1 LRGAAPQGKD
11 AGMTTQAPATLR
23 QTMVDTQL
31 KTVGVTDAAV
41 LAAFAELPR
50 ENHLPPALAGLAYAD
65 AAHEVARGRHLLA
78 PLALALLLQ
87 RAAVRAGERV
97 LVVGSATGCSAA
109 ILSRMGA
116 QVTALESDPALAAM
130 AEAAGVPTVLGPLT
144 AGWAAAAPYDLIL
157 FEGAIE
163 IVPPALVAQ
172 LAPGGRIAAVLRQ
185 AGVGRAFVGPLNAA
199 GEAKGLPFIEMAA
212 PALPG
217 FARAAEFAF

>member
-1 LRGAAPQGKD
+1 MMTDGLAAPTS
-11 AGMTTQAPATLR
+11 AYR

-41 LAAFAELPR
+41 LAAFAEVAR
-50 ENHLPPALAGLAYAD
+50 EDHLPPALARLAYAD
-65 AAHEVARGRHLLA
+65 AAHEVARGRALLA

-87 RAAVRAGERV
+87 HAAVHAGERV
-97 LVVGSATGCSAA
+97 LVVGSATGYSAA
-109 ILSRMGA
+109 ILARTGA
-116 QVTALESDPALAAM
+116 QVTALECDGALAAM
-130 AEAAGVPTVLGPLT
+130 AQAAGVATHIGPLA

-157 FEGAIE
+157 FEGGIE
-163 IVPPALVAQ
+163 IVPPAIAAQ

-185 AGVGRAFVGPLNAA
+185 AGVGRGFVGPVTAT
-199 GEAKGLPFIEMAA
+199 GEPRGLPFIEMAA